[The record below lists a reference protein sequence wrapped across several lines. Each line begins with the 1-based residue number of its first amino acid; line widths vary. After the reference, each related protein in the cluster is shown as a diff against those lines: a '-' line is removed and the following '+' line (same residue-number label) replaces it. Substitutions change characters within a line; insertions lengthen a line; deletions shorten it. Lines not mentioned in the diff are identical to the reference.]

1 MPFESVNIFEQD
13 FWEINENLEHLKKE
27 ANAESVLLIDK
38 AGQLI
43 TSTGDVT
50 EMDMSAFAS
59 LSAADFAATSQLA
72 SLIGENEFNTLF
84 HQGKNLSLYVSVI
97 AQSVILVVIFSKKTT
112 LGLVRLRVNSI
123 SKKLNEIFAHIF
135 EKLGAAKEERQ
146 KNFGEDFFK
155 EADSE
160 IDNLFT

>member
-13 FWEINENLEHLKKE
+13 FWEINESLEALRKE
-27 ANAESVLLIDK
+27 SNAESVLLIDK

-43 TSTGDVT
+43 TSAGDISA
-50 EMDMSAFAS
+50 MDMSAFAS

-72 SLIGENEFNTLF
+72 MLIGEAEFSTLF
-84 HQGKNLSLYVSVI
+84 HQGKTLSLYVSVV
-97 AQSVILVVIFSKKTT
+97 AQSVILVVIFGGKTT
-112 LGLVRLRVNSI
+112 LGLVRLKVNTYA
-123 SKKLNEIFAHIF
+123 KKLENIFGRIF
-135 EKLGAAKEERQ
+135 EKLGTAKEEREDE
-146 KNFGEDFFK
+146 FGEDFFK

>member
-13 FWEINENLEHLKKE
+13 FWEINENLEMLRKQ

-43 TSTGDVT
+43 TSAGDVT
-50 EMDMSAFAS
+50 EIDISSFAS

-72 SLIGENEFNTLF
+72 LLIGESEFNTLF
-84 HQGKNLSLYVSVI
+84 HQGKKLSLYVSVI
-97 AQSVILVVIFSKKTT
+97 SQSVILVVIFSQRTT
-112 LGLVRLRVNSI
+112 LGLVRLKVNNSV
-123 SKKLNEIFAHIF
+123 KNLEMIFKRIF
-135 EKLGAAKEERQ
+135 EKLGTVKEEKEQ
-146 KNFGEDFFK
+146 EFGEDFFE

>member
-13 FWEINENLEHLKKE
+13 FWEINENLEMLRKQ

-43 TSTGDVT
+43 TSAGDVT
-50 EMDMSAFAS
+50 EIDISSFAS

-72 SLIGENEFNTLF
+72 LLIGESEFNTLF
-84 HQGKNLSLYVSVI
+84 HQGKKLSLYVSVI
-97 AQSVILVVIFSKKTT
+97 SQSVILVVIFSQRTT
-112 LGLVRLRVNSI
+112 LGLVRLKVNNSV
-123 SKKLNEIFAHIF
+123 KNLEMIFRRIF
-135 EKLGAAKEERQ
+135 EKLGTVKEEKEQ
-146 KNFGEDFFK
+146 EFGEDFFE

>member
-13 FWEINENLEHLKKE
+13 FWEINENLEMLRKQ

-43 TSTGDVT
+43 TSAGDVS
-50 EMDMSAFAS
+50 EIDISSFAS

-72 SLIGENEFNTLF
+72 LLIGESEFNTLF
-84 HQGKNLSLYVSVI
+84 HQGKKLSLYVSVI
-97 AQSVILVVIFSKKTT
+97 SQSVILVVIFSQRTT
-112 LGLVRLRVNSI
+112 LGLVRLKVNNSV
-123 SKKLNEIFAHIF
+123 KNLEMIFRRIF
-135 EKLGAAKEERQ
+135 EKLGTVKEEKEQ
-146 KNFGEDFFK
+146 EFGEDFFE
-155 EADSE
+155 EADNE

>member
-13 FWEINENLEHLKKE
+13 FWEINENLEALRKE
-27 ANAESVLLIDK
+27 ASAESVLLIDK

-43 TSTGDVT
+43 TSAGDISA
-50 EMDMSAFAS
+50 MDMSAFAS

-72 SLIGENEFNTLF
+72 MLIGESEFNTLF
-84 HQGKNLSLYVSVI
+84 HQGKSLSLYVSVV
-97 AQSVILVVIFSKKTT
+97 AQSVILVVIFSGKTT
-112 LGLVRLRVNSI
+112 LGLVRLKVNTFA
-123 SKKLNEIFAHIF
+123 KRLETIFGRIF
-135 EKLGAAKEERQ
+135 EKLGTTKEEREDE
-146 KNFGEDFFK
+146 FGEDFFK

>member
-13 FWEINENLEHLKKE
+13 FWEINENLEMLRKQ

-43 TSTGDVT
+43 TSAGDVS
-50 EMDMSAFAS
+50 EIDISSFAS

-72 SLIGENEFNTLF
+72 LLIGESEFNTLF
-84 HQGKNLSLYVSVI
+84 HQGKKLSLYVSVI
-97 AQSVILVVIFSKKTT
+97 SQSVILVVIFSQRTT
-112 LGLVRLRVNSI
+112 LGLVRLKVNNSV
-123 SKKLNEIFAHIF
+123 KNLEMIFRRIF
-135 EKLGAAKEERQ
+135 EKLGTVKEEKEQ
-146 KNFGEDFFK
+146 EFGEDFFE